1 MPELNKPEEENFM
14 EFKKGYLAVAMVSA
28 ALVGCGGSSSSDNSD
43 TPPALETSFVACNG
57 AETVCTLE
65 GTVSQ
70 DYTIRLKNDNG
81 DKIDWRMIGQV
92 RVGSGNQ
99 ELKTATDVATA
110 KANGVTLT
118 IEPGVHIRALSNG
131 VLIVTRGSKLMADGQ
146 ADAPIWF
153 SSLDEGF
160 DGEGEWGG
168 VIVQGF
174 ASHYGKANNGVCH
187 TNGAFCNVQGE
198 GGDGV
203 GRFGGDD
210 DADNSGVIRYVAIA
224 EAGKATGVQ
233 DNEING
239 LTLMGVGHGTTIE
252 YVQVHNNLDDGVEW
266 FGGTVNAKYLVL
278 TGNDDDDVD
287 YDEGYKGNIQHVLI
301 VKNQTK
307 TAPSG
312 SNDPRGIEANS
323 DKSSNSHVS
332 ETNAAIANVTIV
344 GNTLGL
350 VNSQPAM
357 RLRGEVNSTIAKVAM
372 VNWGH
377 GCIEVRS
384 GEDSN
389 VTVQDALCDGKLYSQ
404 RGTPAVDQDFGVT
417 ATAGVATLAEG
428 SMQFDQY
435 WAVTNTQAVAN
446 TIVTDVTPVNNG
458 SNFVFDATSY
468 IGAVKPNSTEADRW
482 WAGWTIPG
490 SLDGAT
496 AINTPK

>member
-1 MPELNKPEEENFM
+1 M
-14 EFKKGYLAVAMVSA
+14 EFKKGYLAVAMVSVS
-28 ALVGCGGSSSSDNSD
+28 LVGCGGSSSDGN
-43 TPPALETSFVACNG
+43 TEQPIETSFVACN
-57 AETVCTLE
+57 ATETVCTLE
-65 GTVSQ
+65 GTVNE
-70 DYTIRLKNDNG
+70 DYTIRLQNDEG
-81 DKIDWRMIGQV
+81 DEIDWRMIGQV
-92 RVGSGNQ
+92 RVGSGN
-99 ELKTATDVATA
+99 ETLDTLA
-110 KANGVTLT
+110 KVNAAKDNGVTLT
-118 IEPGVHIRALSNG
+118 IEPGVHIRSLSNG
-131 VLIVTRGSKLMADGQ
+131 VLIVTRGSKLMADGE

-153 SSLDEGF
+153 SSLDDGF
-160 DGEGEWGG
+160 AGEGEWGG
-168 VIVQGF
+168 VIIQGF
-174 ASHYGKANNGVCH
+174 ASHYGKANAAVCH
-187 TNGAFCNVQGE
+187 ASGAFCNVQGE

-203 GRFGGDD
+203 GKFGGND
-210 DADNSGVIRYVAIA
+210 DADDSGVIRYVAIA

-307 TAPSG
+307 AAPSG

-323 DKSSNSHVS
+323 DKSSNGHVS
-332 ETNAAIANVTIV
+332 ATNAAIANVTIV

-384 GEDSN
+384 GEDAS
-389 VTVQDALCDGKLYSQ
+389 VTVQDALCDGKLYAE
-404 RGTPAVDQDFGVT
+404 RGTPAVNQNFGVT
-417 ATAGVATLAEG
+417 ATAGVTALTAG
-428 SMQFDQY
+428 AMQFDQY
-435 WAVTNTQAVAN
+435 WAVTNDEAVAN
-446 TIVTDVTPVNNG
+446 TIVTDVTEVDNG
-458 SNFVFDATSY
+458 SDFVFDATSY
-468 IGAVKPNSTEADRW
+468 IGAVKPDSLEADRW
-482 WAGWTIPG
+482 WAGWTIPN

-496 AINTPK
+496 EINEEL